1 MFSQEDLEAYNR
13 VQSTMELQQQLQNQA
28 PTRGRVARIAAW
40 VLLVLFLA
48 TTTAVA
54 FLGYNALYLNNEL
67 LKSQG
72 NFARV
77 VTDRNESVKTIVELN
92 ETLNQANENVYTLN
106 TSLDA
111 ERKERN
117 AAVAKLNR

>member
-13 VQSTMELQQQLQNQA
+13 VQSTMELQRQLQNQA

-48 TTTAVA
+48 TTTAAA
-54 FLGYNALYLNNEL
+54 FLGYNVLYLNNEH
-67 LKSQG
+67 LKLQG
-72 NFARV
+72 SFARV

-92 ETLNQANENVYTLN
+92 ETLNQANENVHTLN
-106 TSLDA
+106 T
-111 ERKERN
+111 KP
-117 AAVAKLNR
+117 